1 MDSHRINES
10 KIIEAKSFTSQKF
23 DRNVFN
29 SEIEDTKSHA
39 WMINL
44 CEPLLKLL
52 KPTSILTLGDGL
64 GREAYFISKISDAS
78 ILASDIGV
86 DRLSE
91 AKKYGYLTNFVESD
105 IEKLLFSDSQFE
117 ISFVKES
124 LHHLPRPLIGFYEM
138 LRVASKGAIIIEP
151 NDAQHL
157 LTNYPELE
165 NYYNDFESTRNYL
178 YRLSLREII
187 KCATSLHLKYVIAK
201 GFNDPWTPDFNYDN
215 WKIERESLDYM
226 GRMGTKQ
233 FDLMV
238 ILIITDPNFEIEKN
252 DRRNLERENFKIFD
266 LPQLSIN

>member
-1 MDSHRINES
+1 
-10 KIIEAKSFTSQKF
+10 
-23 DRNVFN
+23 
-29 SEIEDTKSHA
+29 
-39 WMINL
+39 MINL

-52 KPTSILTLGDGL
+52 KPTSILTLGNGL
-64 GREAYFISKISDAS
+64 GREAYFLSKISDAS

-157 LTNYPELE
+157 LTNYPGLE

-226 GRMGTKQ
+226 GRMGTRQ

-238 ILIITDPNFEIEKN
+238 IFIITDPNFEIEKN

-266 LPQLSIN
+266 LPQLSIY